1 MCCEKYIITNLQ
13 KWFENEMLVKIK
25 AILVDENGGGIPVIL
40 SKSNTG
46 VWVAYTEG
54 GILLPLLSP
63 ETGKPITDIYE
74 GQVVMIC
81 DVVKADKKVQR

>member
-13 KWFENEMLVKIK
+13 EWFKNEVSVTIK
-25 AILVDENGGGIPVIL
+25 AILVDGNGGEIPVIL
-40 SKSNTG
+40 SKTNTG

-63 ETGKPITDIYE
+63 ETGGPITDISE
-74 GQVVMIC
+74 GLVVMIC